1 MEALLT
7 FAQSVSPIGVIAILA
22 IIIFRLV
29 VDKLSI
35 GSILGLN
42 KKISEVQEKKYPE
55 LEDHYKEMK
64 MLTAQNKKLLENHF
78 QHEIPDMVRDL
89 GEIKS
94 MVGEQG
100 QRLTRVETLVEVL
113 REKK

>member
-1 MEALLT
+1 M
-7 FAQSVSPIGVIAILA
+7 AQSFSPIGVIAILA

-35 GSILGLN
+35 GSILGIG
-42 KKISEVQEKKYPE
+42 KKISQVQEIKYPE
-55 LEDHYKEMK
+55 LENHYNEMK
-64 MLTAQNKKLLENHF
+64 LLTAQNKKLLENHF

-89 GEIKS
+89 SEIKG
-94 MVGEQG
+94 MIGEQG

-113 REKK
+113 REK